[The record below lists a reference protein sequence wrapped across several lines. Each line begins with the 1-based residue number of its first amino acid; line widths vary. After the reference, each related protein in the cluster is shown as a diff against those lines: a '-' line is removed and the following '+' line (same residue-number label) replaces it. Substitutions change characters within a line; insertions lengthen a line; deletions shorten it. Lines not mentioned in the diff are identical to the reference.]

1 MAVLFPYDILVTQY
15 FTGDILSGYLKISD
29 PCRKGKNMPLR
40 FNVKRRIS
48 SVNISFFEIE
58 N

>member
-1 MAVLFPYDILVTQY
+1 
-15 FTGDILSGYLKISD
+15 
-29 PCRKGKNMPLR
+29 MPLR

-58 N
+58 NWTIKVNFAKKKISIYY